1 VTGTFINASAIVL
14 GGIAGLTLARHLTP
28 SRQLKLKVLLAV
40 LVVYVSASTIWSALK
55 SYSGST
61 GLKLLGITFLAIFLG
76 NIFGLLLRLQK
87 ILSRAGGLVQRR
99 FQSNSSGSPEAPNRF
114 SEGFITCSLL
124 FCVGPMAIIG
134 SIQDGISGNYQTL
147 LVKGLLDGL
156 ATMGMVGTFGYGVML
171 AAIPVLAYQGTLTLL
186 ARGLENMLQQQLLV
200 DSINATGGWLVL
212 FTALVILDVRKVPLA
227 NYLPSLVIAPLLAKW
242 WLT

>member
-1 VTGTFINASAIVL
+1 VTGTLLNAAAIVA
-14 GGIAGLTLARHLTP
+14 GGLAGLTLARHLTP
-28 SRQLKLKVLLAV
+28 SRQLKLKLLLAI

-55 SYSGST
+55 SYAGTT

-76 NIFGLLLRLQK
+76 NMVGLTL
-87 ILSRAGGLVQRR
+87 R
-99 FQSNSSGSPEAPNRF
+99 FQRGLNWIGKHLQSRFQTTQSESNRSNRF
-114 SEGFITCSLL
+114 GEGFITCSLL

-134 SIQDGISGNYQTL
+134 SVQDGLSGNYQTL
-147 LVKGLLDGL
+147 AIKGLLDGL
-156 ATMGMVGTFGYGVML
+156 ATMGMVGTFGPGVML

-186 ARGLENMLQQQLLV
+186 ARGLESTLQQHLLV

-227 NYLPSLVIAPLLAKW
+227 NYLPSLVIAPALARW
-242 WLT
+242 WLS